1 MVCQSVKDCKSVE
14 ITRAFLSSEGFLSAL
29 VSELQNCSST
39 QFTCVNSRPPN
50 RRCIPQ
56 YWVCDGDADC
66 SDALDELQ
74 NCTMRTCSA
83 GEFSCANGRCV
94 RQSFR

>member
-1 MVCQSVKDCKSVE
+1 MISERVKDDKIVK
-14 ITRAFLSSEGFLSAL
+14 RAFPGSEGFLSAL

-39 QFTCVNSRPPN
+39 EFTCINSRPPN

-56 YWVCDGDADC
+56 HWVCDGDADC
-66 SDALDELQ
+66 ADALDELQ
-74 NCTMRTCSA
+74 NCTMRACST
-83 GEFSCANGRCV
+83 GEFSCANGRCI